1 MARMTP
7 ATPTTIPAIAAS
19 SSDSDCHPEV
29 PKFQIQCQALPL
41 PKKWTIAY
49 NKSSKHMKALTT
61 QSLLHLS
68 VYSAAYK
75 PPAYLLSGVT
85 STLRISFVRIS
96 LQMSSMNA
104 SKDCA
109 PSSPLKRLRTDT
121 TPSSSS
127 FCPTTSIYGVF

>member
-1 MARMTP
+1 MKDSQIKIGIIGLGRMGRFYLDEMKK
-7 ATPTTIPAIAAS
+7 S
-19 SSDSDCHPEV
+19 E
-29 PKFQIQCQALPL
+29 
-41 PKKWTIAY
+41 KWTIAY